1 MLSHWKQGAQ
11 NGLKVF
17 INTLWKFQYSY
28 FPQII
33 EFSFKVFFRCEYF
46 LKTERLFFLP
56 ISILEWKKWMSLCTV
71 WVFNE
76 NLFYLAKNLYYL
88 VKWQKLREISSR
100 RSAYKVYIFL
110 ALFWWYLKNPEAE
123 NDVEPENWNYWRVR
137 NVTW

>member
-1 MLSHWKQGAQ
+1 MKTRSTEWTKGFYKHT
-11 NGLKVF
+11 LKISVF
-17 INTLWKFQYSY
+17 IFSTNIWIFFQSFLSLW
-28 FPQII
+28 
-33 EFSFKVFFRCEYF
+33 VF
-46 LKTERLFFLP
+46 LKNWAGLFFLP

-88 VKWQKLREISSR
+88 VKWQKLRGISGR

-123 NDVEPENWNYWRVR
+123 NGVEPENWNYWRVR